1 MQKKTNWT
9 AEDRARHKAIRER
22 FKNKPT
28 KEELIA
34 SGELSGETI
43 PLGDYLSIVEAVAA
57 LRKAREAAGLSL
69 TDVAE
74 RSGIDRA
81 ALSRIENGQ
90 HKNPTVTTLQR
101 YARALGLRW
110 VWSLQ
115 KEHCDC
121 EPLLPDAAADK

>member
-1 MQKKTNWT
+1 MQKKINRT

-22 FKNKPT
+22 FKSKPT
-28 KEELIA
+28 IDKLVA
-34 SGELSGETI
+34 SGELSGETM
-43 PLGDYLSIVEAVAA
+43 PLGDYLSLLEAVAA
-57 LRKAREAAGLSL
+57 LKKAREAAGFSL

-74 RSGIDRA
+74 RCGIDRA

-90 HKNPTVTTLQR
+90 HRNPTVATLQR

-115 KEHCDC
+115 KVETVGT
-121 EPLLPDAAADK
+121 EDK

>member
-1 MQKKTNWT
+1 MKKKVNWT

-28 KEELIA
+28 IEELVS
-34 SGELSGETI
+34 SGELSGETV
-43 PLGDYLSIVEAVAA
+43 PLGDYLAIAEAVAA
-57 LRKAREAAGLSL
+57 LKKAREAAGLSL
-69 TDVAE
+69 TDVAD
-74 RSGIDRA
+74 RCGIDRA

-90 HKNPTVTTLQR
+90 HKNPTVSTLQR

-115 KEHCDC
+115 KE
-121 EPLLPDAAADK
+121 ETTAAKDK

>member
-1 MQKKTNWT
+1 MQKKANWS

-28 KEELIA
+28 IEELVA

-43 PLGDYLSIVEAVAA
+43 SMGDYLSILEAVAA
-57 LRKAREAAGLSL
+57 LKKAREAAGLSL
-69 TDVAE
+69 SDVAE
-74 RSGIDRA
+74 RCGIDRA

-90 HKNPTVTTLQR
+90 HRNPTIATLQR
-101 YARALGLRW
+101 YARALGMHW

-115 KEHCDC
+115 RE
-121 EPLLPDAAADK
+121 EPVSKGKS